1 MGNTNVEDVILFIN
15 GSRLHEGINMN
26 DHWWLGLKESGIQ
39 YDTGRRD
46 HARGR
51 RDPLVG
57 RWGSWQRMKRST
69 GRKDHARG

>member
-1 MGNTNVEDVILFIN
+1 
-15 GSRLHEGINMN
+15 MN

-57 RWGSWQRMKRST
+57 RGGGVMVENEEIHWQK
-69 GRKDHARG
+69 G